1 LSQEEGLLES
11 HLQIEAENV
20 NMEKTLKQ
28 TLDDLA
34 FGCGKYLSIS
44 RSYAAGTAAGKTKL
58 DRERMK
64 LCIRE
69 IASAF
74 FSSRA

>member
-1 LSQEEGLLES
+1 MGPQEEGLAES
-11 HLQIEAENV
+11 NLQIESESV

-44 RSYAAGTAAGKTKL
+44 RSYTVGAAAGKTKL

-69 IASAF
+69 IVSGRF
-74 FSSRA
+74 C

>member
-1 LSQEEGLLES
+1 
-11 HLQIEAENV
+11 
-20 NMEKTLKQ
+20 MEKTLKQ

-44 RSYAAGTAAGKTKL
+44 RSYTVGTAAGKTKL

-69 IASAF
+69 IVSVGF
-74 FSSRA
+74 FSKIVVC